1 MIEKAE
7 RKPRYAKGAD
17 AVSWAV
23 AIAAPFS
30 AVALSLFFVGVG
42 VLPLLL
48 LGVAVGVLCGSAMYY
63 FLRPNLAGVALSL
76 VVFAS
81 VALLGLTESRW
92 LGLWSTELVSAVSGA
107 IIGAH
112 FRFLADRRYSR
123 TGNVSRREGRV

>member
-7 RKPRYAKGAD
+7 CKPRYAKGAD

-23 AIAAPFS
+23 AIAAPLS
-30 AVALSLFFVGVG
+30 AVALSLSFVGVG

-63 FLRPNLAGVALSL
+63 FLRPNLAGMALSL

-81 VALLGLTESRW
+81 VALLGLTESR
-92 LGLWSTELVSAVSGA
+92 
-107 IIGAH
+107 
-112 FRFLADRRYSR
+112 
-123 TGNVSRREGRV
+123 